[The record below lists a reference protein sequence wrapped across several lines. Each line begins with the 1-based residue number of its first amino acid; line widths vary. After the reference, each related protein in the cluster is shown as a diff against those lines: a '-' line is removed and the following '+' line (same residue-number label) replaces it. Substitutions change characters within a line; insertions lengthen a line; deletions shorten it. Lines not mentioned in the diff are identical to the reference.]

1 MKKILIL
8 FISILILS
16 CNNSN
21 KKSIDSIPM
30 TKINELK
37 TDGEWVSLIQQNTM
51 DGWHYFQDNGK
62 KTGWDIKDGV
72 LTFTSA
78 NAKGKG

>member
-21 KKSIDSIPM
+21 KKSIYSILI

-62 KTGWDIKDGV
+62 KQVGILKTV
-72 LTFTSA
+72 F
-78 NAKGKG
+78 